1 MGSTPQTQT
10 PTEVLGTSQFQDFID
25 SAFSYKNNASWVGDK
40 RFFITFRPHSDS
52 VAGLGIPNYDYT
64 IRTKLTGSYDNSAG
78 AKITTNLAELST
90 GEITNHFPSN
100 DPPYFEISNKYSF
113 NQDYVSEQYASV
125 DEFNDSVTPPIFTS
139 GSYIISKLND
149 ENPSLLVELDKI
161 DQLPEGIG
169 NKEFII
175 IPENL
180 HPFIKDNLLY
190 FLTLA
195 GINVGGDTSNL
206 IKLNESNRNLK

>member
-1 MGSTPQTQT
+1 MGSIPQTQT
-10 PTEVLGTSQFQDFID
+10 PTEVLGRSQFQDFID
-25 SAFSYKNNASWVGDK
+25 SAFNYKDNASWVGDK
-40 RFFITFRPHSDS
+40 RFFITFRPHSNS
-52 VAGLGIPNYDYT
+52 VVGLGISNDDYT
-64 IRTKLTGSYDNSAG
+64 IRTKLTGSYDYSGG
-78 AKITTNLAELST
+78 AKITNNLAELST

-100 DPPYFEISNKYSF
+100 NPPYFKISNKYSF
-113 NQDYVSEQYASV
+113 NQDYVSEQYSIN
-125 DEFNDSVTPPIFTS
+125 EFNDSVTPPIFTS

-169 NKEFII
+169 NKEFVI

-190 FLTLA
+190 FLTVA

>member
-1 MGSTPQTQT
+1 MGTTPQTQT
-10 PTEVLGTSQFQDFID
+10 PTEVLGTSQFQAFID

-52 VAGLGIPNYDYT
+52 VVGLGIPNYDYT
-64 IRTKLTGSYDNSAG
+64 IRTKLTGSYDNTGG
-78 AKITTNLAELST
+78 AKLTTNLAELST
-90 GEITNHFPSN
+90 GEIISHNSTNN
-100 DPPYFEISNKYSF
+100 PPYFEVSNKYSF
-113 NQDYVSEQYASV
+113 NQDYVSAQYASV

-149 ENPSLLVELDKI
+149 ENPSLLVELNKI
-161 DQLPEGIG
+161 DQLPEEIG
-169 NKEFII
+169 NKEFIV

-190 FLTLA
+190 FLTRA

-206 IKLNESNRNLK
+206 IKLNESNRNLR

>member
-25 SAFSYKNNASWVGDK
+25 SAFSYKTNASWKGNK
-40 RFFITFRPHSDS
+40 RFFITFRPHSNS
-52 VAGLGIPNYDYT
+52 VANLGIPNYDYT
-64 IRTKLTGSYDNSAG
+64 IRTKITGSYNSDG
-78 AKITTNLAELST
+78 AKITNNLAELST
-90 GEITNHFPSN
+90 GEIISHNSAN
-100 DPPYFEISNKYSF
+100 NPPYFEVNNRYSF
-113 NQDYVSEQYASV
+113 NQDYVSNKYSGGI
-125 DEFNDSVTPPIFTS
+125 EFNTSETPPIFTS

-149 ENPSLLVELDKI
+149 ENPSLLVELNKI

-169 NKEFII
+169 SKEFII
-175 IPENL
+175 VPENL

-190 FLTLA
+190 FLTRA

-206 IKLNESNRNLK
+206 IKLNESNRNLR